1 MIAYN
6 LDQSLADEMVNKAVE
21 LSAENLFGGDRE
33 KTLIALRR
41 GSGDVSRCFS
51 KNLGE
56 LIAVLLVEMDKNVK
70 SIYRYSPESLRIK
83 SDDIGFDAGS
93 AINLIA
99 WVDRKSPALS
109 TLVKTLEVLLSQ
121 SQAKIGFGEST
132 AAIVPLDLKM
142 VDDHDVED
150 KRGFAIL
157 VESELIRTQRL
168 WPPIDVKEPER
179 VSEPDEIPQDPLLD
193 LLTSF
198 DPELAPEN
206 RILDHAYAIEK
217 IPSEDRG
224 SLEYHLTKLKVSLI
238 RKIISDQ
245 LSYINIAKKWFTT
258 DDLSDLYHRRIG
270 YGRIGGKSAGMIL
283 AARIL
288 QEVAD
293 QEVIDCLH
301 IPESYFLGSDLIYIF
316 MAMNGL
322 MHWNDQKYKPEDS
335 IRSEYPQIV
344 EEFQYGE
351 LPPEILAALRNILA
365 EIDDKPLIVRSS
377 SQLED
382 NFGTSFAGK
391 YDSYFCPNQGSPTEN
406 LQDLKRAIARIYA
419 STLKPEALLYR
430 RKKGLQD
437 YDERM
442 AILIQVVQGSKFER
456 YFLPHA
462 SGIAFS
468 RNIYRWSPDIRRED
482 GFVRLVWGLG
492 TRAVGRVGDDYPR
505 LVALSHPNLQPDN
518 STEAIRRYSQHYVDL
533 IDLEDN
539 VFRTLPIQDI
549 IKPQYGPL
557 RLLVQLEQDGYFIT
571 PRMRI
576 SQSDISKMSINFNEF
591 LQRTSFATLIKKIL
605 RTIEEHYHGTVDMEF
620 TVHISEPRSPHPQ
633 VRISLLQCRPQ
644 SHLRDIYPVRIP
656 DNLHEEDIIFS
667 TGFMVPR
674 GYLPKIKHVL
684 FVVPEEY
691 FALPTRQ
698 SRGQIS
704 VAISRLNDALEEK
717 SFICVGP
724 GRWGSINSDL
734 GVFVSYADI
743 YHAGAL
749 VELSGEGIGPDPEPS
764 LGTHFFQDLMEAHIY
779 PLALRLDEKDVQF
792 NQDFFYESTNN
803 ISNWIDIDK
812 EIQKSLHLVDVAEY
826 RQGHHIEI
834 VMDDEKSRVI
844 AFLKAD

>member
-6 LDQSLADEMVNKAVE
+6 LDQALADEMVNKAVD
-21 LSAENLFGGDRE
+21 LCAEQLFGGDRE

-41 GSGDVSRCFS
+41 GSGEVSLCFS
-51 KNLGE
+51 EKLGE
-56 LIAVLLVEMDKNVK
+56 LIAELLVEMDKNVK
-70 SIYRYSPESLRIK
+70 SVYRYVPEPIRDK
-83 SDDIGFDAGS
+83 NDDLDIDVFRS
-93 AINLIA
+93 INLIA
-99 WVDRKSPALS
+99 WVERKSPALS
-109 TLVKTLEVLLSQ
+109 TLVKTLEALLSQ
-121 SQAKIGFGEST
+121 SQAKIGFSEST
-132 AAIVPLDLKM
+132 AAIIPLDLKM

-150 KRGFAIL
+150 QRGFGVV
-157 VESELIRTQRL
+157 VESKVIRTQRV
-168 WPPIDVKEPER
+168 WPPLEVKEPER
-179 VSEPDEIPQDPLLD
+179 VPKPEEIPHDPLLE

-198 DPELAPEN
+198 DPELAPES
-206 RILDHAYAIEK
+206 RILDHAYAIDK
-217 IPSEDRG
+217 MPPQSRG
-224 SLEYHLTKLKVSLI
+224 ILEYHLTKLKVSLI

-245 LSYINIAKKWFTT
+245 LSYINIAKKWFTI

-270 YGRIGGKSAGMIL
+270 YGRIGGKSAGMML

-288 QEVAD
+288 NEVAD
-293 QEVIDCLH
+293 QEVRDCLH

-344 EEFQYGE
+344 EEFQSGE
-351 LPPEILAALRNILA
+351 LPPEVLAALKNILS
-365 EIDDKPLIVRSS
+365 EIDDQPLIVRSS

-391 YDSYFCPNQGSPTEN
+391 YDSYFCPNQGSSTEN
-406 LQDLKRAIARIYA
+406 LQDLQHAIARTYA

-430 RKKGLQD
+430 RRKGLQD

-442 AILIQVVQGSKFER
+442 AILIQVVQGEQFER

-462 SGIAFS
+462 AGIAFS

-505 LVALSHPNLQPDN
+505 LVALSHPSLQPDS

-539 VFRTLPIQDI
+539 VFKTLPIHEVL
-549 IKPQYGPL
+549 KPRYGPL
-557 RLLVQLEQDGYFIT
+557 RLLVQMEQDGYFVT

-576 SQSDISKMSINFNEF
+576 SQTDISRLSINFNGF
-591 LQRTSFATLIKKIL
+591 LQRTSFPTIITKIL
-605 RTIEEHYHGTVDMEF
+605 RSIEEHYHGTVDMEF
-620 TVHISEPRSPHPQ
+620 TVHVSEPRSPHPS

-644 SHLRDIYPVRIP
+644 SHLRDIYPVKIP
-656 DNLHEEDIIFS
+656 ENLPEEDIIFS
-667 TGFMVPR
+667 SRFMVPR

-684 FVVPEEY
+684 FVVPKNY
-691 FALPTRQ
+691 YSLPTHQ
-698 SRGQIS
+698 ARGQIPA
-704 VAISRLNDALEEK
+704 AISHLNDALEEK

-743 YHAGAL
+743 HHAGAL

-779 PLALRLDEKDVQF
+779 PLALRLDDEDVKF
-792 NQDFFYESTNN
+792 NQNFFYESTNT
-803 ISNWIDIDK
+803 ISKWIDIGK
-812 EIQKSLHLVDVAEY
+812 EIHDCLHLIDVAEY
-826 RQGHHIEI
+826 RQEHHIEI
-834 VMDDEKSRVI
+834 VMDDEKSNVV
-844 AFLKAD
+844 AFFKPD

>member
-1 MIAYN
+1 MDEMIAYN

-344 EEFQYGE
+344 EEFQ
-351 LPPEILAALRNILA
+351 
-365 EIDDKPLIVRSS
+365 
-377 SQLED
+377 
-382 NFGTSFAGK
+382 
-391 YDSYFCPNQGSPTEN
+391 
-406 LQDLKRAIARIYA
+406 
-419 STLKPEALLYR
+419 
-430 RKKGLQD
+430 
-437 YDERM
+437 
-442 AILIQVVQGSKFER
+442 
-456 YFLPHA
+456 
-462 SGIAFS
+462 
-468 RNIYRWSPDIRRED
+468 
-482 GFVRLVWGLG
+482 
-492 TRAVGRVGDDYPR
+492 
-505 LVALSHPNLQPDN
+505 
-518 STEAIRRYSQHYVDL
+518 
-533 IDLEDN
+533 
-539 VFRTLPIQDI
+539 
-549 IKPQYGPL
+549 
-557 RLLVQLEQDGYFIT
+557 
-571 PRMRI
+571 
-576 SQSDISKMSINFNEF
+576 
-591 LQRTSFATLIKKIL
+591 
-605 RTIEEHYHGTVDMEF
+605 
-620 TVHISEPRSPHPQ
+620 
-633 VRISLLQCRPQ
+633 
-644 SHLRDIYPVRIP
+644 
-656 DNLHEEDIIFS
+656 
-667 TGFMVPR
+667 
-674 GYLPKIKHVL
+674 
-684 FVVPEEY
+684 
-691 FALPTRQ
+691 
-698 SRGQIS
+698 
-704 VAISRLNDALEEK
+704 
-717 SFICVGP
+717 
-724 GRWGSINSDL
+724 
-734 GVFVSYADI
+734 
-743 YHAGAL
+743 
-749 VELSGEGIGPDPEPS
+749 
-764 LGTHFFQDLMEAHIY
+764 
-779 PLALRLDEKDVQF
+779 
-792 NQDFFYESTNN
+792 
-803 ISNWIDIDK
+803 
-812 EIQKSLHLVDVAEY
+812 
-826 RQGHHIEI
+826 
-834 VMDDEKSRVI
+834 
-844 AFLKAD
+844 